1 MKSSSVSRLEELK
14 TIAMEKKLT
23 SDCSSYWNSDAN
35 LSDSAKLLRTSGL
48 FLKVSASLS
57 VMAEGLDT
65 DLQLLHAH
73 RGHAV
78 LD

>member
-57 VMAEGLDT
+57 VMAEGLT
-65 DLQLLHAH
+65 PTFSCFAH